1 MYEFE
6 QGRAAQLLMADHGA
20 SRRAARDAET
30 ARLFALAV
38 STDDEATRRGLLG
51 DVVVLNLH
59 VAHSIARRFGGR
71 GIPVE
76 DLEQVAAAA
85 LFRAAGRFDPVKGR
99 DFLTYAVPS
108 MTGEVKRHFRDLGW
122 MVRPPRRVQS
132 IQSRVVD
139 AYRSGAD
146 SGRPPSPAR
155 LAEELGLTEPEIREA
170 LNARGCFVPQS
181 LDQLAGPGDGALTLG
196 ESLPHS
202 DRDAIAVIEAR
213 LALAAVLA
221 GLSPEDRHV
230 LHLRFVA
237 ERSQEQIAQ
246 EMGVGQRHVSRQLA
260 RILGDLRARLEGTH
274 FDVA

>member
-1 MYEFE
+1 MS
-6 QGRAAQLLMADHGA
+6 DHGA
-20 SRRAARDAET
+20 SRRAARDQET

-38 STDDEATRRGLLG
+38 SADDETTRRQLVG

-85 LFRAAGRFDPVKGR
+85 LVRAAGRFDPVKGR

-122 MVRPPRRVQS
+122 MVRPPRRIQN
-132 IQSRVVD
+132 IQSTVVD
-139 AYRSGAD
+139 AYRGGAD

-155 LAEELGLTEPEIREA
+155 LADELGLTEQEIREA
-170 LNARGCFVPQS
+170 LDARGCFAPQS
-181 LDQLAGPGDGALTLG
+181 LDLPAGAADDALTLG

-202 DRDAIAVIEAR
+202 DRDAIAVVEAR
-213 LALAAVLA
+213 LALAPALA
-221 GLSPEDRHV
+221 DLSPEDRHV

-237 ERSQEQIAQ
+237 ERSQAQIAH
-246 EMGVGQRHVSRQLA
+246 ELGVGQTHVSRQLT
-260 RILGDLRARLEGTH
+260 RIFGDLRARLEGTDA
-274 FDVA
+274 DVA